1 MLAAAAVSALYN
13 KKKINEK
20 KRDGE
25 TMMED
30 NVKEDIHL
38 IDVEK
43 RTTTT
48 VTMMRER
55 RQKPTREEMLTRN
68 GAWEILD
75 ALDAR
80 EKKKNKKKKDA
91 LMRFLED
98 FRAVHTL
105 AREVLPECETK
116 TATLERVENP
126 AFLAKA
132 EKKPSIVVQRF
143 KIDTTTT
150 TGMVDNDDDAIE
162 EEVERAVRKAV
173 GLSVLREDEDED

>member
-13 KKKINEK
+13 NNKKNKINEK

-25 TMMED
+25 TMMMED
-30 NVKEDIHL
+30 NFHRIE
-38 IDVEK
+38 DVEK

-48 VTMMRER
+48 TTTTRER
-55 RQKPTREEMLTRN
+55 REKPTREEMLTRN

-80 EKKKNKKKKDA
+80 EKKKGKKKKDA
-91 LMRFLED
+91 LVRFLED

-126 AFLAKA
+126 IFLAKA
-132 EKKPSIVVQRF
+132 EKNQACMCNDLKSIR
-143 KIDTTTT
+143 
-150 TGMVDNDDDAIE
+150 
-162 EEVERAVRKAV
+162 R
-173 GLSVLREDEDED
+173 